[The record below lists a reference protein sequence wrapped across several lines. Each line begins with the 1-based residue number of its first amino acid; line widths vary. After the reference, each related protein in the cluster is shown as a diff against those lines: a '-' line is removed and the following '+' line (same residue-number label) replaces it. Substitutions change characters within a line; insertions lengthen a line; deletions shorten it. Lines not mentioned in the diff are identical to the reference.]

1 MLTLNVVNEIWQELK
16 QYVNDIDRE
25 EAADTL
31 VSVLIDH
38 DSDPDQIR
46 AAFKNDPEVKQ
57 ALNSYLEDEEEV
69 EEDYDDYEEEDE
81 DY

>member
-1 MLTLNVVNEIWQELK
+1 MLTLTVVNEIWQELK

-46 AAFKNDPEVKQ
+46 AAFKGDPEIKQ
-57 ALNSYLEDEEEV
+57 ALNSYLDDEEEV
-69 EEDYDDYEEEDE
+69 EEDYDEYEEDE

>member
-1 MLTLNVVNEIWQELK
+1 MLTLNVVSEIWQELK
-16 QYVNDIDRE
+16 QYVNEIDRE

-38 DSDPDQIR
+38 DSDPDQIKS
-46 AAFKNDPEVKQ
+46 AFKNDPEVKQ
-57 ALNSYLEDEEEV
+57 ALNSYLDDEEEV
-69 EEDYDDYEEEDE
+69 EEDYDDYEEDEE